1 MTELRSSSQ
10 DFGRGFPSG
19 GGPGDARFAAF
30 VRFLRPSLF
39 PLLLCAF
46 AACNRNKAAPQAPAP
61 VAAVADGTSIPVSAV
76 QREID
81 RLRRGAG
88 TAVVDGLE
96 TPPQIDAK
104 EVPRLGRALLD
115 GLVDRALL
123 VSRARLAG
131 MTVSDAEV
139 QRAMDALAETARASG
154 QTLAERLAN
163 DGQTADGLADETRDR
178 LLAEK
183 WVAEQTRGERPSA
196 AEARAYFETHRSE
209 FDTPEQA
216 HALQILVT
224 TAEEAKSLLDQ
235 IRKGASFEDLA
246 KSHGRS
252 PDARRGG
259 DLGWFARGTMPKVF
273 DEACFSL
280 KPGQVS
286 GVMQSSYGYHL
297 FKLLGRR
304 PAKKRSLDEVQK
316 EVIRKAFLEK
326 KAQAERQL
334 LDQVHKSSKV
344 QINEAAL
351 QLLR

>member
-1 MTELRSSSQ
+1 M
-10 DFGRGFPSG
+10 
-19 GGPGDARFAAF
+19 
-30 VRFLRPSLF
+30 RPRV
-39 PLLLCAF
+39 LLLVLCVL
-46 AACNRNKAAPQAPAP
+46 AACSRHQAAPAP
-61 VAAVADGTSIPVSAV
+61 PPPIAAVADGTPIPVSAV
-76 QREID
+76 QRELD
-81 RLRRGAG
+81 RLRRGPGA
-88 TAVVDGLE
+88 AVVDGL
-96 TPPQIDAK
+96 DAAPTVDARD
-104 EVPRLGRALLD
+104 VPRLGRALLD
-115 GLVDRALL
+115 PLVDRALL
-123 VSRARLAG
+123 VGRAKLAG

-139 QRAMDALAETARASG
+139 QRTMDSLAESARASG
-154 QTLAERLAN
+154 QTLEERLAQ
-163 DGQTADGLADETRDR
+163 DGQTPDGLAEETRDR

-196 AEARAYFETHRSE
+196 AEARAFFESHRSE

-246 KSHGRS
+246 RSHGRS
-252 PDARRGG
+252 PDARKGG
-259 DLGWFARGTMPKVF
+259 DLGWFARGTMPKPF

-286 GVMQSSYGYHL
+286 GVVQSSYGYHL
-297 FKLLGRR
+297 FKLLGKR
-304 PAKKRSLDEVQK
+304 PAKKRTLDEVQAD
-316 EVIRKAFLEK
+316 VIRKAYLEK

>member
-1 MTELRSSSQ
+1 MRTR
-10 DFGRGFPSG
+10 
-19 GGPGDARFAAF
+19 
-30 VRFLRPSLF
+30 V
-39 PLLLCAF
+39 LLALLALT
-46 AACNRNKAAPQAPAP
+46 ACNRNKAAPPAPAP
-61 VAAVADGTSIPVSAV
+61 IAAVADGTSIPVSAV

-88 TAVVDGLE
+88 AGVVDGLE
-96 TPPQIDAK
+96 APPQVEAK
-104 EVPRLGRALLD
+104 DLPRLGRALLD
-115 GLVDRALL
+115 PLVDRALL
-123 VSRARLAG
+123 VARAKTAG
-131 MTVSDAEV
+131 MTVNDAEV
-139 QRAMDALAETARASG
+139 QRAMDARAETARASG
-154 QTLAERLAN
+154 QTLAERLAQ
-163 DGQTADGLADETRDR
+163 DGQTPEGLAEETRDR

-183 WVAEQTRGERPSA
+183 WVAQQTRGERPSA

-246 KSHGRS
+246 RSHGRS
-252 PDARRGG
+252 PDARKGG
-259 DLGWFARGTMPKVF
+259 DLGWFARGTMPKPF

-286 GVMQSSYGYHL
+286 GVVQSSYGYHL

-304 PAKKRSLDEVQK
+304 AAKKRSLDEVQA
-316 EVIRKAFLEK
+316 EVIRRAFLEK
-326 KAQAERQL
+326 KTLAERQL
-334 LDQVHKSSKV
+334 LDQVRKSSKV

>member
-1 MTELRSSSQ
+1 MRTTVFL
-10 DFGRGFPSG
+10 
-19 GGPGDARFAAF
+19 F
-30 VRFLRPSLF
+30 V
-39 PLLLCAF
+39 LCAF
-46 AACNRNKAAPQAPAP
+46 AACNRNKAAPPAPAP
-61 VAAVADGTSIPVSAV
+61 VAAVADGTPIPVSAV

-88 TAVVDGLE
+88 SALVDGVE
-96 TPPQIDAK
+96 AGSQIEAK
-104 EVPRLGRALLD
+104 DVPRLGRALLD
-115 GLVDRALL
+115 PLVDRALL
-123 VSRARLAG
+123 VGRAKLAG

-154 QTLAERLAN
+154 QTLAERLAQ
-163 DGQTADGLADETRDR
+163 DGQTPDGIAEETRDR
-178 LLAEK
+178 ILAEK

-196 AEARAYFETHRSE
+196 TEARAYFETHRAE

-286 GVMQSSYGYHL
+286 GVVQSSYGYHL

-304 PAKKRSLDEVQK
+304 PPKKRSIDEVQK
-316 EVIRKAFLEK
+316 EVIRRAFQEK
-326 KAQAERQL
+326 KSQAERQL
-334 LDQVHKSSKV
+334 LDQVRKSSKV
-344 QINEAAL
+344 LINEAAL

>member
-1 MTELRSSSQ
+1 MR
-10 DFGRGFPSG
+10 
-19 GGPGDARFAAF
+19 AY
-30 VRFLRPSLF
+30 
-39 PLLLCAF
+39 LLLF
-46 AACNRNKAAPQAPAP
+46 LLGSLAACNRNKAPPPPPVP
-61 VAAVADGTSIPVSAV
+61 VAAVADGTSIPVATV

-96 TPPQIDAK
+96 AAPQVDVK
-104 EVPRLGRALLD
+104 DVPRLGRALLD
-115 GLVDRALL
+115 PLVDRVLL
-123 VSRARLAG
+123 VGRAKVAG

-139 QRAMDALAETARASG
+139 QRAMDALTDSASASG
-154 QTLAERLAN
+154 QTLAERLAQ
-163 DGQTADGLADETRDR
+163 DGQTPEGLAEETRDR

-252 PDARRGG
+252 PDARKGG

-286 GVMQSSYGYHL
+286 GVVQSSYGYHL

-304 PAKKRSLDEVQK
+304 PPKKRSLDEVQK
-316 EVIRKAFLEK
+316 EVIRRAFLEK

-334 LDQVHKSSKV
+334 LDQVRKSSKV

>member
-1 MTELRSSSQ
+1 MRPH
-10 DFGRGFPSG
+10 F
-19 GGPGDARFAAF
+19 
-30 VRFLRPSLF
+30 FLLV
-39 PLLLCAF
+39 LCAF
-46 AACNRNKAAPQAPAP
+46 AACNRNKSAPPAP
-61 VAAVADGTSIPVSAV
+61 VPVVAVADGTSIPVSTV

-81 RLRRGAG
+81 RLRRGGG
-88 TAVVDGLE
+88 TALVDGLE
-96 TPPQIDAK
+96 ATPQVDAK
-104 EVPRLGRALLD
+104 DVPRLGRALLD
-115 GLVDRALL
+115 PIVDRTLL
-123 VSRARLAG
+123 VGRARLAG
-131 MTVSDAEV
+131 MAASDAEV
-139 QRAMDALAETARASG
+139 QRAIDALAESARASG
-154 QTLAERLAN
+154 QTLAERLAQ
-163 DGQTADGLADETRDR
+163 DGQTPEGLAEETRDR
-178 LLAEK
+178 ILAEK

-259 DLGWFARGTMPKVF
+259 DLGWFARGTMPKAF

-286 GVMQSSYGYHL
+286 GVVQSSYGYHL

-304 PAKKRSLDEVQK
+304 PPKKRSLDEVQK
-316 EVIRKAFLEK
+316 EVIRRAFLEK

-334 LDQVHKSSKV
+334 LDQVRKSSKV